1 MVEQIEQNWDWCN
14 CGGIGNPK
22 QPEYYTK
29 EGLLFCKTCDMPVC
43 CEFTLLDVPS
53 GCNDETPYEHQ
64 AEVYFCTYTVCN
76 RHLKNAEDN
85 VSGW

>member
-1 MVEQIEQNWDWCN
+1 MDQTERAWLWCD

-22 QPEYYTK
+22 HYYTK
-29 EGLLFCKTCDMPVC
+29 EGLLFCKTCGMPVC

-53 GCNDETPYEHQ
+53 GCEDETPYEHQ
-64 AEVYFCTYTVCN
+64 AEICFCTYTVCY
-76 RHLKNAEDN
+76 RHLEKAEDN